1 MLVKLL
7 STLYFY
13 YKKFTTPVDYHII
26 SEELEYKI
34 DHDMK
39 YLIEDEFWE
48 KESKDWDGIL
58 DHYYVDVTG
67 DKFRNTTIPQNIEHI
82 ILRIKYY
89 FNNQVYTILTNDI
102 NYRLIKENEKSMGFH
117 IPLSS
122 AWIVDHDDK
131 PLQNI
136 TERVRRYAGPSSDF
150 HGEKVTLEDFLY
162 YEPEYLKERFPK
174 IILVNGLGMKKVIS
188 TTEGFTTDLRI
199 P

>member
-13 YKKFTTPVDYHII
+13 YKKFTTPADYQII

-34 DHDMK
+34 SHGMK
-39 YLIEDEFWE
+39 FLVEDPFW
-48 KESKDWDGIL
+48 KRESKDWDGIL

-67 DKFRNTTIPQNIEHI
+67 ENFRNTSIPQNVEHI
-82 ILRIKYY
+82 ILRIKYF
-89 FNNQVYTILTNDI
+89 FNNRVYTVITNDL
-102 NYRLIKENEKSMGFH
+102 NYRLIKDEEKTMGFH

-122 AWIVDHDDK
+122 VWIVDHDDK

-136 TERVRRYAGPSSDF
+136 TERVRRYSGPLSDF
-150 HGEKVTLEDFLY
+150 HGEKVSLEDFLY
-162 YEPEYLKERFPK
+162 YEPKYLKERFPK
-174 IILVNGLGMKKVIS
+174 IMMVNGLGMKKCVS
-188 TTEGFTTDLRI
+188 TTTGFTTDLRI

>member
-13 YKKFTTPVDYHII
+13 YKKFTTPADYQII

-34 DHDMK
+34 NHDMK
-39 YLIEDEFWE
+39 FLVEDPFW
-48 KESKDWDGIL
+48 KQESKHWDGIL

-67 DKFRNTTIPQNIEHI
+67 ENFRNTSIPQNVEHI
-82 ILRIKYY
+82 ILRIKYF
-89 FNNQVYTILTNDI
+89 FNNRVYTVLTNDL
-102 NYRLIKENEKSMGFH
+102 NYRLIKDEEKAMGFH

-122 AWIVDHDDK
+122 VWIVDHDDK

-136 TERVRRYAGPSSDF
+136 TERVRRYSGPLSDF
-150 HGEKVTLEDFLY
+150 HGEKVSLEDFLY
-162 YEPEYLKERFPK
+162 YEPKYLKERFPK
-174 IILVNGLGMKKVIS
+174 IMLVNGLGMKKCIS
-188 TTEGFTTDLRI
+188 TTTSFTTDLRI

>member
-13 YKKFTTPVDYHII
+13 YKKFTTPADYQII

-34 DHDMK
+34 NHDMK
-39 YLIEDEFWE
+39 FLVEDPFW
-48 KESKDWDGIL
+48 KQESKDWDGIL

-67 DKFRNTTIPQNIEHI
+67 ENFRNTSIPQNVEHI
-82 ILRIKYY
+82 ILRIKYF
-89 FNNQVYTILTNDI
+89 FNNRVYTVLTNDL
-102 NYRLIKENEKSMGFH
+102 NYRLIKDEEKAMGFH

-122 AWIVDHDDK
+122 VWIVDHDDK

-136 TERVRRYAGPSSDF
+136 TERVRRYSGPLSDF
-150 HGEKVTLEDFLY
+150 HGEKVSLEDFLY
-162 YEPEYLKERFPK
+162 YEPKYLKERFPK
-174 IILVNGLGMKKVIS
+174 IMLVNGLGMKKCIS
-188 TTEGFTTDLRI
+188 TTTSFTTDLRI

>member
-7 STLYFY
+7 STLYYY
-13 YKKFTTPVDYHII
+13 YKKFTTPADYQII

-34 DHDMK
+34 NHEMK
-39 YLIEDEFWE
+39 YLVEDPFWVR
-48 KESKDWDGIL
+48 ESKDWDGIL

-67 DKFRNTTIPQNIEHI
+67 ENFRNTTIPQNVEHI

-89 FNNQVYTILTNDI
+89 FNNRVYTVLTNDL
-102 NYRLIKENEKSMGFH
+102 NYRLIKEDEKSMGFH

-136 TERVRRYAGPSSDF
+136 TERVRRYAGPLSDF
-150 HGEKVTLEDFLY
+150 HGEKVSLEDFLY
-162 YEPEYLKERFPK
+162 YEPKYLKERFPK
-174 IILVNGLGMKKVIS
+174 IMLINGLGMKKIIS

>member
-13 YKKFTTPVDYHII
+13 YKKFTTPVDYQII

-34 DHDMK
+34 NHDMK
-39 YLIEDEFWE
+39 FLVEDPFW
-48 KESKDWDGIL
+48 KRESKDWDGIL

-67 DKFRNTTIPQNIEHI
+67 ENFRNTSIPQNVEHI
-82 ILRIKYY
+82 ILRIKYF
-89 FNNQVYTILTNDI
+89 FNNRVYTVLTNDL
-102 NYRLIKENEKSMGFH
+102 NYRLIKDEEKAMGFH

-122 AWIVDHDDK
+122 VWIVDHDDK

-136 TERVRRYAGPSSDF
+136 TERVRRYSGPLSDF
-150 HGEKVTLEDFLY
+150 HGEKVSLEDFLY
-162 YEPEYLKERFPK
+162 YEPKYLKERFPK
-174 IILVNGLGMKKVIS
+174 IMLVNGLGMKKCVS
-188 TTEGFTTDLRI
+188 TTTGFTTDLRI

>member
-13 YKKFTTPVDYHII
+13 YKKFTTPADYQII

-34 DHDMK
+34 NHDMK
-39 YLIEDEFWE
+39 FLVEDPFW
-48 KESKDWDGIL
+48 KRESKDWDGIL

-67 DKFRNTTIPQNIEHI
+67 ENFRNTSIPQNVEHI
-82 ILRIKYY
+82 ILRIKYF
-89 FNNQVYTILTNDI
+89 FNNRVYTVLTNDL
-102 NYRLIKENEKSMGFH
+102 NYRLIKDEEKTMGFH

-122 AWIVDHDDK
+122 VWIVDHDDK

-136 TERVRRYAGPSSDF
+136 TERVRRYSGPLSDF
-150 HGEKVTLEDFLY
+150 HGEKVSLEDFLY
-162 YEPEYLKERFPK
+162 YEPKYLKERFPK
-174 IILVNGLGMKKVIS
+174 IMLVNGLGMKKCVS
-188 TTEGFTTDLRI
+188 TTTSFTTDLRI

>member
-7 STLYFY
+7 STLYYY
-13 YKKFTTPVDYHII
+13 YKKFTTPSDYQIL

-34 DHDMK
+34 NHDMK
-39 YLIEDEFWE
+39 FLVEDDFW
-48 KESKDWDGIL
+48 KQESKDWDGIL

-67 DKFRNTTIPQNIEHI
+67 DAFRHTSVPQNVEHI
-82 ILRIKYY
+82 ILRVKYF
-89 FNNQVYTILTNDI
+89 FNGRVYTAISNDI
-102 NYRLIKENEKSMGFH
+102 NYKPGPEKNTSMKFN

-136 TERVRRYAGPSSDF
+136 TERVIRYAGPNTNF
-150 HGEKVTLEDFLY
+150 HGQKVSLEDFLY
-162 YEPEYLKERFPK
+162 YEPKYLEERFPK
-174 IILVNGLGMKKVIS
+174 IMMINGIGMKKIVS
-188 TTEGFTTDLRI
+188 TTTGFTTDLRI

>member
-13 YKKFTTPVDYHII
+13 YKKFTTPVDYQII

-34 DHDMK
+34 NHDMK
-39 YLIEDEFWE
+39 FLVEDPFW
-48 KESKDWDGIL
+48 KRESKDWDGIL

-67 DKFRNTTIPQNIEHI
+67 ENFRNTSIPQNVEHI
-82 ILRIKYY
+82 ILRIKYF
-89 FNNQVYTILTNDI
+89 FNNRVYTVLTNDL
-102 NYRLIKENEKSMGFH
+102 NYRLIKEEEKAMGFH

-122 AWIVDHDDK
+122 VWIVDHDDK

-136 TERVRRYAGPSSDF
+136 TERVRRYSGPLSDF
-150 HGEKVTLEDFLY
+150 HGEKVSLEDFLY
-162 YEPEYLKERFPK
+162 YEPKYLKERFPK
-174 IILVNGLGMKKVIS
+174 IMLVNGLGMKKCVS
-188 TTEGFTTDLRI
+188 TTTGFTTDLRI